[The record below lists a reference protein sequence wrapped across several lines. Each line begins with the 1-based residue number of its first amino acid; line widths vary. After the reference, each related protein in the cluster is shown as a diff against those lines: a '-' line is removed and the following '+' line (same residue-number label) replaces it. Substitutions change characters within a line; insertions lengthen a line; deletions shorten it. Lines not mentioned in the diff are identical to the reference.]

1 VSVENQAMLDKRLTE
16 LLRIPAEHR
25 FLSLEPL
32 LEPVI
37 IDPSLVR
44 GNVDWVIVG
53 GESGLKARPC
63 HVGWIMG
70 VIQQCRE
77 IGIPCFVKQLGANPV
92 GVFEPTH
99 SNGGDPEEWPDELRV
114 REYPKE
120 LRNDL

>member
-1 VSVENQAMLDKRLTE
+1 MLEARLPA
-16 LLRIPAEHR
+16 LNDIPAHHR

-37 IDPSLVR
+37 IDLLLVR

-53 GESGLKARPC
+53 GESGRNARPC

-99 SNGGDPEEWPDELRV
+99 TKGGDPEEWPEELRV
-114 REYPKE
+114 REFPKE
-120 LRNDL
+120 LGKRYG